1 MKCEMKID
9 FGDVTRSMI
18 VFVHNS
24 GAAAL
29 IKIEEKKEDKTRK
42 FKTTSR
48 KSHKIFIK
56 KHTQKSHMS

>member
-29 IKIEEKKEDKTRK
+29 IKKEDKTRK